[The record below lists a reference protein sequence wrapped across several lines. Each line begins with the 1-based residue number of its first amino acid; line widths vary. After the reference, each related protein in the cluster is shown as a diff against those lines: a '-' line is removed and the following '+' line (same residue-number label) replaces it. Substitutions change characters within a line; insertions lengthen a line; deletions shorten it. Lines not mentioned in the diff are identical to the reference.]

1 MFHCRLD
8 GDQKLSNIQYDADDT
23 EKFVDVFTTNGEEG
37 GDKKKYR
44 VQLPKQVTGINGQ
57 QQYILINK
65 NNISCNSQQ
74 LDNCIN
80 IVINVPYSK
89 A

>member
-1 MFHCRLD
+1 LCRLP
-8 GDQKLSNIQYDADDT
+8 GDEKLSNIQYDAEDT
-23 EKFVDVFTTNGEEG
+23 EKFVDVFTGEEE

-44 VQLPKQVTGINGQ
+44 VALPKQVTGINGQ
-57 QQYILINK
+57 QQYVVISK
-65 NNISCNSQQ
+65 NNISCNAQHAE
-74 LDNCIN
+74 DCIN